1 MALRQPEGGERT
13 RAGTCIFGWERGA
26 TKEGTGGGEAGKE
39 SGGQRVQKFVL
50 NPVTFLV

>member
-1 MALRQPEGGERT
+1 MALHQPEGGEHA
-13 RAGTCIFGWERGA
+13 RAGIRVFGWERGA

-50 NPVTFLV
+50 NPVRFLV